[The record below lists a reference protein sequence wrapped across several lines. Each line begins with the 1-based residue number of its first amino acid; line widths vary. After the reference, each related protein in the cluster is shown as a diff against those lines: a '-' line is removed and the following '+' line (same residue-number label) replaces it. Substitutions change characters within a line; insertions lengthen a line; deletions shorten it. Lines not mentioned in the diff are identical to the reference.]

1 MKNNIK
7 LGDGDAVPMGDGV
20 FVLCQRDE
28 LGVPQNVVVKRDDLE
43 RLLAA
48 DR

>member
-1 MKNNIK
+1 MQNNIK

-20 FVLCQRDE
+20 FVVCQRDE
-28 LGVPQNVVVKRDDLE
+28 RGVPHSVVITRGDLE

-48 DR
+48 EA